1 MIDYTDYVELFR
13 IVPVNDGFHYMCMNC
28 FEQFYFAHKA
38 TDHLNPETLY
48 FINEIVAQQFIDKY
62 LDRPENELKIYKPE
76 FILLR
81 ADYAPES
88 VIEVVK

>member
-1 MIDYTDYVELFR
+1 MENYITLFR
-13 IVPVNDGFHYMCMNC
+13 IVPREDGYHYLCRNC
-28 FEQFYFAHKA
+28 FEQFYLAHKA

-48 FINEIVAQQFIDKY
+48 FANEIVAQQFIDKY

-81 ADYAPES
+81 ADYTPES
-88 VIEVVK
+88 VIEVVE